1 MRPGCKR
8 GRLCDRDANAA
19 AYTIQM
25 QYKVTAYATRMQTW
39 PSNTEF
45 KVTAYASEMQTRL
58 PIRPGCK
65 RDRLCDRDAN
75 AAANT
80 IGMQYKVTA
89 YATGMQT
96 RPPLRPGCKCG

>member
-45 KVTAYASEMQTRL
+45 KVTAYASEMQTWL

-65 RDRLCDRDAN
+65 RDRLCDQDAN
-75 AAANT
+75 AAAYT
-80 IGMQYKVTA
+80 I
-89 YATGMQT
+89 
-96 RPPLRPGCKCG
+96 